1 MNALPIDAAPPR
13 ITAAA
18 LRRALIAGARRVI
31 ARRENLNRINVFP
44 VPDGDTGSNMA
55 FTLGSVLSGALG
67 RRTGSTGELMA
78 RVGEVAIDGARGNS
92 GAILAQFL
100 QGVAEGVGNR
110 SELSLAA
117 MAEAVRGG
125 ADACRRALSE
135 PREGTILSVI
145 RAFADALQQGPARD
159 ARGWFE
165 QALARTRLALAD
177 TPRQLPVLARAGVV
191 DAGAQG
197 FVDLLEGIADYLAAG
212 RLDDAPEVMESLAD
226 EEAALAHVEL
236 AEGDPAHRFCTE
248 CLVLGEGI
256 DRDALRAEVAA
267 LDASCVVVAG
277 SATRVRLHA
286 HLAAPARLFEACGRF
301 GRVEGAKAD
310 DMHAQQRTTST
321 AAARRVA
328 ILADSACDLPD
339 ALIEAHNIHVVPLR
353 VNFGEQDFLDK
364 VGLGTGDFYARMR
377 ASAVLP
383 RTSQPP
389 PGDFRRQ
396 MEFLLSHSPSL
407 VYVGLSRA
415 VSGTLQSAETA
426 AARTD
431 ARRTRVVDSANASGG
446 LALLALRAAELAG
459 EGRDADAI
467 VAELERLRPLTL
479 TWAVARDLSH
489 GVRGGRVPAWAKPVI
504 QGLGLTPVVRFSPE
518 GKLKVAGALWGT
530 RDVPARFAR
539 HVAKRLP
546 AGQRWRVI
554 VGHADARADGEA
566 LLAAVDAAIAPAERW
581 LVETGPA
588 IGAHAGQGALV
599 IAVQPLP

>member
-1 MNALPIDAAPPR
+1 M
-13 ITAAA
+13 
-18 LRRALIAGARRVI
+18 G
-31 ARRENLNRINVFP
+31 E
-44 VPDGDTGSNMA
+44 
-55 FTLGSVLSGALG
+55 LGS
-67 RRTGSTGELMA
+67 
-78 RVGEVAIDGARGNS
+78 
-92 GAILAQFL
+92 
-100 QGVAEGVGNR
+100 
-110 SELSLAA
+110 
-117 MAEAVRGG
+117 
-125 ADACRRALSE
+125 
-135 PREGTILSVI
+135 
-145 RAFADALQQGPARD
+145 
-159 ARGWFE
+159 
-165 QALARTRLALAD
+165 
-177 TPRQLPVLARAGVV
+177 
-191 DAGAQG
+191 
-197 FVDLLEGIADYLAAG
+197 
-212 RLDDAPEVMESLAD
+212 
-226 EEAALAHVEL
+226 
-236 AEGDPAHRFCTE
+236 
-248 CLVLGEGI
+248 
-256 DRDALRAEVAA
+256 
-267 LDASCVVVAG
+267 SCVVIAG
-277 SATRVRLHA
+277 SLTRLRLHA
-286 HLAAPARLFEACGRF
+286 HVASPSAMFELAARF

-310 DMHAQQRTTST
+310 DMHAQQRTASG

-377 ASAVLP
+377 ASDVLP

-431 ARRTRVVDSANASGG
+431 ARRARVVDSANASGG

-489 GVRGGRVPAWAKPVI
+489 GVRGGRVPAWAKPLI

-546 AGQRWRVI
+546 PGQRWRVI